1 MTKKELRSAFKA
13 KRKELSPGKLSS
25 LSEEIIERTLASF
38 QLEKKTVSIFLP
50 IERQKEINTYSL
62 WEKIRSFEGHVAIP
76 KVNVPKG
83 DLKHYLL
90 TTHAQLA
97 ISEMGIPEPQNGKI
111 IAAHKIEIVIVPLL
125 CFDNSG
131 HRVGYGGGYYDKF
144 LKKCNPQCKFI
155 GLSIFPPVDKIED
168 TNNEDVKLHAVVT
181 PTEVYRF

>member
-50 IERQKEINTYSL
+50 IERQREINTYSL

-97 ISEMGIPEPQNGKI
+97 TSEMGIPEPQNGKI
-111 IAAHKIEIVIVPLL
+111 IAAHKIESVIVPLL
-125 CFDNSG
+125 CFDKSG

-168 TNNEDVKLHAVVT
+168 TNNEDVNLHAVVT